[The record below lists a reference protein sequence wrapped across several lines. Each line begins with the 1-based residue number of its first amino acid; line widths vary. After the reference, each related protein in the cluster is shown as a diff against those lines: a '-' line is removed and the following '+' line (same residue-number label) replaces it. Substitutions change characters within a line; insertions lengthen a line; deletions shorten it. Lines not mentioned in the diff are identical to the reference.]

1 MNIAV
6 VGPHPDDQE
15 LGMGGTIARLVQ
27 QGHRVT
33 LIDLTNGEPTPYG
46 SPEIRQQ
53 EAPAAARVLGAER
66 IGLGLPNRR
75 LEATL
80 AARDLLAGAFR
91 TLRPEIVFGPFHEDA
106 HPDHVAAAQLVDDA
120 RFTAKL
126 TKSDLPG
133 EPWHP
138 QWVFQYFCVH
148 LRAVP
153 RPAFILDT
161 TGASQLKSQAILE
174 YKSQFVTPPSN
185 RHIPEW
191 IAAADIYFGS
201 RIGTQA
207 GEPFACREE
216 IGMRDLGALTRLG

>member
-1 MNIAV
+1 MNVAV

-27 QGHRVT
+27 QGHKVT
-33 LIDLTNGEPTPYG
+33 LIDLTDGEPTPHG
-46 SPEIRQQ
+46 SPEIRQR
-53 EAPAAARVLGAER
+53 EAAAAARVLGVER
-66 IGLGLPNRR
+66 VALGLPNRR
-75 LEATL
+75 LEPTL

-126 TKSDLPG
+126 TKTDLPG
-133 EPWHP
+133 EPWYP

-148 LRAVP
+148 LRQVAQ
-153 RPAFILDT
+153 PAFILDT
-161 TGASQLKSQAILE
+161 TGASEQKMNAILA
-174 YKSQFVTPPSN
+174 YQSQFIKPEAN

-201 RIGTQA
+201 RIGTKT

-216 IGMRDLGALTRLG
+216 VGLRDLSALTRLG